1 MAVYN
6 LGDIVRLLTQIN
18 SSLLTLVSDIKQ
30 LNLKLDALNKKIGTS

>member
-30 LNLKLDALNKKIGTS
+30 LNLKLDALSKKIGTS